1 MEDEEDFISPLNFTS
16 PLDFAS
22 LSSAARQADVDV
34 QKQIKNYRDMIEA
47 GTKRMRDQRIGPSNT
62 EFLLSLA
69 QAIGKPTRTGSFGER
84 MGLIAGTLGGQESA
98 RREAELARADMLEKL
113 GLKSAE
119 FELGAA
125 QTRAN
130 TLATLMARQ
139 MAAQTA
145 ADRAGAPKIVVG
157 ADLVPRNQFTGVAI
171 KEAPADKVY
180 ALKDYVN
187 DPDQT
192 PADKSAAL
200 RNFDGVYGFG
210 AAQMYLSRR

>member
-1 MEDEEDFISPLNFTS
+1 MEDEEYFIS

-47 GTKRMRDQRIGPSNT
+47 GTKRMRDQRIGPSST
-62 EFLLSLA
+62 ERLLALA
-69 QAIGKPTRTGSFGER
+69 QAIGSPTTTGKFGER
-84 MGLIAGTLGGQESA
+84 IGLIAGTLGGQESA

-139 MAAQTA
+139 MAANKPATPVW
-145 ADRAGAPKIVVG
+145 AP
-157 ADLVPRNQFTGVAI
+157 DLNQFVSR
-171 KEAPADKVY
+171 DKPVPTQT
-180 ALKDYVN
+180 KVN
-187 DPDQT
+187 VGGMMLTQYTDGNLY
-192 PADKSAAL
+192 L
-200 RNFDGVYGFG
+200 RNADGSRDVYNPEGEKIGTIPAGG
-210 AAQMYLSRR
+210 AR